1 MSEITAPVT
10 SVTHAPSASTSTPAS
25 TTPRTRRARISLT
38 ALQIVLGLFYGIASA
53 LPKLIAH
60 PSAVEAFDKLGWGHT
75 GMYIIGALEL
85 AGGIALLTPLLDSV
99 AAVALSALMVG
110 AFIVNFTAIHGP
122 YEATPLILILPLA
135 LIAWARRSHT
145 TELLRL
151 VRRRV

>member
-1 MSEITAPVT
+1 MSETAAPVPAV
-10 SVTHAPSASTSTPAS
+10 SHITPAPATS
-25 TTPRTRRARISLT
+25 GTSRPRSARISLT
-38 ALQIVLGLFYGIASA
+38 ALQIVLGLFYAIASA

-75 GMYIIGALEL
+75 GMYVIGALEL
-85 AGGIALLTPLLDSV
+85 AGGIALLVPLLDSV

-110 AFIVNFTAIHGP
+110 AFIVNVTVIHGP
-122 YEATPLILILPLA
+122 YVATPLILILPLA